1 MKRAVV
7 AAILLLGAFAS
18 AMMVAPS
25 HAGAGVSMI
34 RGTVY
39 GYDQSEDLYPLSW
52 VNVTATG
59 VGGSITASSATD
71 GTYMMWV
78 APGTYNVT
86 ASSDPGF
93 LPQANE
99 VSVTAGG
106 VATADFYLHPSGKP
120 IPEYP
125 SPLQP
130 AMLIVAALATV
141 IMIRRRQRALPARS
155 K

>member
-1 MKRAVV
+1 MSV
-7 AAILLLGAFAS
+7 
-18 AMMVAPS
+18 
-25 HAGAGVSMI
+25 I

-39 GYDQSEDLYPLSW
+39 WYDQFRNLRPLSW
-52 VNVTATG
+52 VQVTAVGDGG
-59 VGGSITASSATD
+59 VTTVSSTTE

-93 LPQANE
+93 VPQAHE
-99 VSVTAGG
+99 VTVTPGG
-106 VATADFYLHPSGKP
+106 VATVDFNLEPSGKP

-125 SPLQP
+125 SLAQP
-130 AMLIVAALATV
+130 AMLVVAALAA
-141 IMIRRRQRALPARS
+141 MIILRRRRRTLPAPE

>member
-7 AAILLLGAFAS
+7 AVVLLLGAFAF

-25 HAGAGVSMI
+25 HADAAVSMI

-39 GYDQSEDLYPLSW
+39 WYDQYGNLHPLSW
-52 VNVTATG
+52 VQVTATG
-59 VGGSITASSATD
+59 AGGTITASSATD

-93 LPQANE
+93 LPQTNE
-99 VSVTAGG
+99 VSVTPGG
-106 VATADFYLHPSGKP
+106 VATADFQLQPSGKP

-130 AMLIVAALATV
+130 AMLLVATLATLV
-141 IMIRRRQRALPARS
+141 LIRRRQRTSAILS